1 MAPRPR
7 TTWVKNIRDDLSS
20 LDLGIPVH
28 HSRHRHHIRA
38 LQLIDTFK
46 VGLKTL
52 YLFDSS

>member
-20 LDLGIPVH
+20 LDLGIHVH
-28 HSRHRHHIRA
+28 HSRRRHHIRA
-38 LQLIDTFK
+38 LQLIDTFR
-46 VGLKTL
+46 VALKTL